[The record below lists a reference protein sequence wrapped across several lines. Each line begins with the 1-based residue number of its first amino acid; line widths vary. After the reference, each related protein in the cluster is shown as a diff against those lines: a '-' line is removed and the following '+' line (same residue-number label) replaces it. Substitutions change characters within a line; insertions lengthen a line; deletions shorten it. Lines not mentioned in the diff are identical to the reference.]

1 MKVPS
6 EIQAKSVGE
15 VVISWNTELLERTDI
30 FKGRVNGLALWDR
43 HILNC
48 RLNLLKLQVC
58 PTLTYERLGPLGLRC
73 SLQVELGKAS
83 SSQDRLERQLDILQ
97 TQQIEIME
105 SITALESEVQRLK
118 RMTSASSYAT
128 NGELFNAQELVF
140 SLAEAASARLGRLG
154 DIIAC
159 TIVGAKGNEQ
169 GVADAIWSSHEK
181 NTPPYHVTMK
191 ANLEAL
197 CSIEEKLLRQ
207 NASLPSTK

>member
-15 VVISWNTELLERTDI
+15 VVISWNTELQERIDI
-30 FKGRVNGLALWDR
+30 FKGRVNGLARWDR

-48 RLNLLKLQVC
+48 RLNLLK
-58 PTLTYERLGPLGLRC
+58 
-73 SLQVELGKAS
+73 LQVELGKAS

-169 GVADAIWSSHEK
+169 GVEDAIWSSHEK
-181 NTPPYHVTMK
+181 NTPPYHVTIK

-197 CSIEEKLLRQ
+197 CSIEEKILRQ
-207 NASLPSTK
+207 DASIPSTK

>member
-48 RLNLLKLQVC
+48 RLNLLKLQV
-58 PTLTYERLGPLGLRC
+58 
-73 SLQVELGKAS
+73 ELGKAS

-118 RMTSASSYAT
+118 RCQTKTTLSSLFLGAYLTS
-128 NGELFNAQELVF
+128 
-140 SLAEAASARLGRLG
+140 SAL
-154 DIIAC
+154 
-159 TIVGAKGNEQ
+159 
-169 GVADAIWSSHEK
+169 
-181 NTPPYHVTMK
+181 
-191 ANLEAL
+191 LE
-197 CSIEEKLLRQ
+197 
-207 NASLPSTK
+207 

>member
-1 MKVPS
+1 MHLRYLGLVGVLVTRTCNNPS
-6 EIQAKSVGE
+6 F
-15 VVISWNTELLERTDI
+15 
-30 FKGRVNGLALWDR
+30 FKGRVNGLARWDR

-118 RMTSASSYAT
+118 RCQTRTTSSSI
-128 NGELFNAQELVF
+128 F
-140 SLAEAASARLGRLG
+140 LGP
-154 DIIAC
+154 
-159 TIVGAKGNEQ
+159 T
-169 GVADAIWSSHEK
+169 
-181 NTPPYHVTMK
+181 
-191 ANLEAL
+191 
-197 CSIEEKLLRQ
+197 
-207 NASLPSTK
+207 